1 LYSALR
7 ENTANAL
14 NETQCHTN
22 RCVFKSRRN
31 WWGPTAGSRKL
42 SGREFQTVGPA
53 MAKARAPKVLQRT
66 RGTMSWRWARRIWT
80 TGYHQPRSFSPTPL
94 SQNLHITSSF
104 TEPLRCDIY
113 YKIVDY
119 VS

>member
-31 WWGPTAGSRKL
+31 WSGPTAGSRTAVHGL
-42 SGREFQTVGPA
+42 TTLGWGIYDSLCYFVALWLVGGGYWRQSADERLGDPP
-53 MAKARAPKVLQRT
+53 PK
-66 RGTMSWRWARRIWT
+66 GASRI
-80 TGYHQPRSFSPTPL
+80 L
-94 SQNLHITSSF
+94 
-104 TEPLRCDIY
+104 
-113 YKIVDY
+113 
-119 VS
+119 